1 MDGGSKIVWH
11 GWSLRGNDFG
21 SGSVCFDF
29 RSTNI
34 VQLSNRK
41 YVVNGCLLTVDDSS
55 SWTRTDVITHESPIL
70 DHTSFIQIE
79 NYIAALAHSCAPL
92 HTLVNSTTFEASN
105 FKFSAFCHDHDSIN
119 ETQRLIFHTVTGHC
133 NLHAPLTTPTTADF
147 YQNT

>member
-1 MDGGSKIVWH
+1 MPTLIYQFEHFGTPYSIVKAMELH
-11 GWSLRGNDFG
+11 SFE
-21 SGSVCFDF
+21 
-29 RSTNI
+29 
-34 VQLSNRK
+34 
-41 YVVNGCLLTVDDSS
+41 YSS
-55 SWTRTDVITHESPIL
+55 
-70 DHTSFIQIE
+70 IQIE
-79 NYIAALAHSCAPL
+79 NYITALAHSYAPL

>member
-1 MDGGSKIVWH
+1 MTFVI
-11 GWSLRGNDFG
+11 LRF
-21 SGSVCFDF
+21 FPK
-29 RSTNI
+29 TNERI
-34 VQLSNRK
+34 TFFFCWT
-41 YVVNGCLLTVDDSS
+41 VVKTNFLIHFLEEFEGTKKSFWNYLTFSS
-55 SWTRTDVITHESPIL
+55 
-70 DHTSFIQIE
+70 IQIE